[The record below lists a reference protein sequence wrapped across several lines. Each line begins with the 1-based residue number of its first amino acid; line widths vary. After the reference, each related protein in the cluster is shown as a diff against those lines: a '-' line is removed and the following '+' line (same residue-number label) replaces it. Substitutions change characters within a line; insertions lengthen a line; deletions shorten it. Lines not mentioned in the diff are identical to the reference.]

1 MLSTGD
7 GGPLTVDLRRPPA
20 EGSIATADAFGAL
33 LLMFYS
39 SSRQRASLLDELGLT
54 SPDFLSGITSWDDLP
69 GITS

>member
-1 MLSTGD
+1 M
-7 GGPLTVDLRRPPA
+7 TVDLRRPPA

-54 SPDFLSGITSWDDLP
+54 SPDFLSGITS
-69 GITS
+69 